1 MSRDLCSQRGLSVLR
16 LAVATSGKAPSE
28 EGFLPAFEQVSRL
41 PLEQTIGGKSGVLTS
56 FLRHFNICLA
66 HMLICT
72 NSLSLLKGPFLQY
85 VPASSSESIPH
96 WWPQA
101 LLRASGRS
109 AHLSHVAWFPC
120 LPGQVGNAGP
130 RWALEADGTASGQE
144 SRSFPL
150 GGGGLCGGSGLPI
163 LWQLSGFTGSPCSSW
178 RTGVFL
184 VVSEVPCLQ
193 ISSFFSPSGTM
204 HNRALRGKV
213 LAFFVGP
220 DF

>member
-1 MSRDLCSQRGLSVLR
+1 
-16 LAVATSGKAPSE
+16 
-28 EGFLPAFEQVSRL
+28 
-41 PLEQTIGGKSGVLTS
+41 
-56 FLRHFNICLA
+56 
-66 HMLICT
+66 MLICT

-109 AHLSHVAWFPC
+109 AHLSHVARFPC